1 MTHRPRE
8 RSLRAS
14 HTSAIAFRGVRKRFE
29 GRSVLSDLSLEVRAG
44 EIFAIVGTNGAGK
57 TTCIKCLLDLCH
69 VDDGR
74 IDIFGRPASAPESR
88 RPLAYLPERF
98 LPPRDLLGREF
109 LDFMARMHGVEP
121 SSDRRQAV
129 SAALDLAP
137 AALDRPVREYSKGMA
152 QKLGLAACFLSR
164 KSLFVLDE
172 PMSGLDPKARLLA
185 RRCLAERRAGGATVF
200 LSTHLLADA
209 GDLCDRLAVLHDGAV
224 RFAGSPARFRERYP
238 APTLEESWLAC
249 ISSEAAPQT
258 DKACSAPLPDAS
270 LPGTSYPSQPRTS
283 TRETTFGSLA
293 HL

>member
-1 MTHRPRE
+1 MKGERRLTHRPHE
-8 RSLRAS
+8 RDHRAP
-14 HTSAIAFRGVRKRFE
+14 HDSAIAFQGVCKRFE
-29 GRSVLSDLSLEVRAG
+29 RHSVLSDLSLEVRAG

-74 IDIFGRPASAPESR
+74 IDIFGRPASAPGSR

-98 LPPRDLLGREF
+98 LPPRHLLGREF

-121 SSDRRQAV
+121 SPGRRHEV

-152 QKLGLAACFLSR
+152 QKLGLAGCFLSG

-200 LSTHLLADA
+200 FSTHLLADA
-209 GDLCDRLAVLHDGAV
+209 GELCDRLAVLHDGAV
-224 RFAGSPARFRERYP
+224 RFVGSSARFRERWP

-249 ISSEAAPQT
+249 ISP
-258 DKACSAPLPDAS
+258 
-270 LPGTSYPSQPRTS
+270 
-283 TRETTFGSLA
+283 
-293 HL
+293 